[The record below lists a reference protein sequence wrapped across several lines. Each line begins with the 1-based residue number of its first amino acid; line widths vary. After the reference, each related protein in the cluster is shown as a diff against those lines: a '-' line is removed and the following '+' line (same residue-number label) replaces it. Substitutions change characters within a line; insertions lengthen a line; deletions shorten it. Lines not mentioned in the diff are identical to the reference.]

1 MLDCHSPHATCIPF
15 CIIYRIWRKLHAKR
29 GFCMKRNQLL
39 IIPIV
44 LMLFLMSANP
54 VFGYGWGYKRNADNT
69 LPEVGK
75 FGKILEKY
83 DAVYADLDAEKEIY
97 LTFDNG
103 YEQGYT
109 EEVLDVL
116 NNEKVPATFFV
127 TGHYVKTAPELV
139 KRMAEEGHIIGNHSY
154 SHPDFTTMSKEEMKK
169 ELDQLEKVVAEVS
182 DQKKT
187 TYLRPPRGTFDENTL
202 EWATEFGYVHV
213 FWSLAFKDWE
223 TDKQKGWKYAFDE
236 ITEQIHPGAILL
248 LHTVSEDN
256 AKALEKVIAHLKEE
270 GYVFKSLD
278 DLMQKKMLPEDIS
291 L

>member
-1 MLDCHSPHATCIPF
+1 
-15 CIIYRIWRKLHAKR
+15 
-29 GFCMKRNQLL
+29 MKRNQLL

-116 NNEKVPATFFV
+116 KNEKVPATFFV